1 MSIFSNWVKCILWFE
16 FHSNST
22 YFRLC
27 FLDCCGYSSIVKDT
41 QNVLIRNHLDLDAS
55 SKTKTITDTSIR
67 VDKNA
72 GLFTEHFSGQKFE
85 AAVSNTDNPISEAKP
100 NDTVAL
106 SIPSSSPKIH
116 RVKPNSIRK
125 QRTIQDEYF
134 HERKPLMSRTN
145 YMDDSN
151 INLSSYSATTSHVLK
166 EPRISSANELNFPLT
181 RVKKRKREQK
191 ESKDRSNKYQNINV
205 CDVTNFYMASTS
217 QNRKIRKRYEKDKQK
232 KPGHDIDSNM
242 DCSIDNGNITLF
254 TTNELFLSINLYI

>member
-1 MSIFSNWVKCILWFE
+1 MYIEILLGFE
-16 FHSNST
+16 FHPNSNYS
-22 YFRLC
+22 RLC
-27 FLDCCGYSSIVKDT
+27 LLDCCGYSYITKDT
-41 QNVLIRNHLDLDAS
+41 QNCSIRNHLDLYAS
-55 SKTKTITDTSIR
+55 SKTQTIKDTSIR
-67 VDKNA
+67 VDENA
-72 GLFTEHFSGQKFE
+72 ELFTGHLLGQKFE
-85 AAVSNTDNPISEAKP
+85 TSVSNTDNPISEAKL

-125 QRTIQDEYF
+125 QRTLQDEYF

-181 RVKKRKREQK
+181 RVKKRKRQHK
-191 ESKDRSNKYQNINV
+191 ENKDCNNTYQNINV

-217 QNRKIRKRYEKDKQK
+217 QKRKIRKRYEKDKQK
-232 KPGHDIDSNM
+232 KPGDDIDSNI
-242 DCSIDNGNITLF
+242 DSSIDNGNYY
-254 TTNELFLSINLYI
+254 SLYSK

>member
-41 QNVLIRNHLDLDAS
+41 QNVLIRNHLDLDAT

-181 RVKKRKREQK
+181 RVKKRKRQHK
-191 ESKDRSNKYQNINV
+191 ENKDRNNTYQNINV

-217 QNRKIRKRYEKDKQK
+217 QKRKIRKRYEKDKRK
-232 KPGHDIDSNM
+232 KSGDDIDSNI
-242 DCSIDNGNITLF
+242 DSSIDNGNYY
-254 TTNELFLSINLYI
+254 SLYSK

>member
-72 GLFTEHFSGQKFE
+72 RLFTEHLSGQNFE
-85 AAVSNTDNPISEAKP
+85 TAVSNTDNPISEANP

-181 RVKKRKREQK
+181 RVKKRKRQHK
-191 ESKDRSNKYQNINV
+191 ESKDRNNTYQNINV

-254 TTNELFLSINLYI
+254 TANEHF

>member
-1 MSIFSNWVKCILWFE
+1 M
-16 FHSNST
+16 
-22 YFRLC
+22 
-27 FLDCCGYSSIVKDT
+27 
-41 QNVLIRNHLDLDAS
+41 QNVSMRNHLDLDAS

-72 GLFTEHFSGQKFE
+72 ELITGHLSGQKCE
-85 AAVSNTDNPISEAKP
+85 TAVSNIDNPISEIKL
-100 NDTVAL
+100 NHTVAL
-106 SIPSSSPKIH
+106 SIPFSSPKIH

-125 QRTIQDEYF
+125 QRTLQDEYF

-151 INLSSYSATTSHVLK
+151 INLSSYNATTSHVLK

-181 RVKKRKREQK
+181 RVKKRKRQLND
-191 ESKDRSNKYQNINV
+191 SKDRNNTYQNINV

-232 KPGHDIDSNM
+232 QAGHDIDSSI
-242 DCSIDNGNITLF
+242 DCSIGNGNYNSPGQLF
-254 TTNELFLSINLYI
+254 KGIEFECTINVMCKNYCIYFRKNMRPGNSHQKQGKR